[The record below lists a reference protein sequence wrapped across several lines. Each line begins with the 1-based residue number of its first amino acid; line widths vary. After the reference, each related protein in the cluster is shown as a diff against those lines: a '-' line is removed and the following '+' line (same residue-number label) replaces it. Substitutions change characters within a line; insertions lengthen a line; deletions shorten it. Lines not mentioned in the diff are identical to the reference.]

1 MYLGIL
7 TQNRT
12 GSRSYKDGTMIYKPK
27 SEWIT
32 HEDAHKAIISP
43 ETWEAVQEINRL
55 AKLRSVNNA
64 PPVPALFTGKLI
76 CADCGH
82 PLVVNR
88 ETQRRKNG
96 GIKKYTSYY
105 CSRYGTSGR
114 STCSW
119 HRVYEI
125 SLIEIV
131 LQEIKAHAQAVTINE
146 AAVLDKL
153 RKQASASDAARL
165 EGIRQEI
172 SRLRRRVQELEQMTA
187 KLYEDKVGGSIS
199 EATFAML
206 IQKSELERVQK
217 SERLEHLLAET
228 GKAQQEAADMQK
240 WVASIRKYLSLEELD
255 RDIVDEL
262 IDHIEIGERTVV
274 DGQRHQDIKIY
285 YRFVGLV

>member
-1 MYLGIL
+1 M
-7 TQNRT
+7 
-12 GSRSYKDGTMIYKPK
+12 
-27 SEWIT
+27 
-32 HEDAHKAIISP
+32 
-43 ETWEAVQEINRL
+43 
-55 AKLRSVNNA
+55 
-64 PPVPALFTGKLI
+64 
-76 CADCGH
+76 
-82 PLVVNR
+82 
-88 ETQRRKNG
+88 
-96 GIKKYTSYY
+96 
-105 CSRYGTSGR
+105 
-114 STCSW
+114 
-119 HRVYEI
+119 
-125 SLIEIV
+125 
-131 LQEIKAHAQAVTINE
+131 
-146 AAVLDKL
+146 LDKL

-217 SERLEHLLAET
+217 SERLEHLLSET